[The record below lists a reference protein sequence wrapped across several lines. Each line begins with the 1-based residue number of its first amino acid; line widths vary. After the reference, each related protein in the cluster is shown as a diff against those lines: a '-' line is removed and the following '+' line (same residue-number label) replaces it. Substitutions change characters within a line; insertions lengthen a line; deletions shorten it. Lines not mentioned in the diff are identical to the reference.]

1 MKRERPSAF
10 RKKPG
15 TGGVVLAAC
24 LVFFPA
30 WSDSQDVRLRSST
43 PLPPAA
49 VHASPAP
56 EPSDVPVYSYRV
68 IRAYPHDPAAFTQGL
83 AWADGFL
90 YEGTGLEGR
99 SSLRKVDLKTGRV
112 LKIRCLAKGHFGEGI
127 ALCGDRLVQLTW
139 QSRVGFVYDRDFRQ
153 TGRFTYSG
161 EGWGIACDG
170 LRLVMSDG
178 TATLRRLDARTF
190 KPVGQVT
197 VTDRGRPVARLNE
210 IEFVRGELFAN
221 VWGTDFIAR
230 IDPESGRVLG
240 WIDLRGLS
248 GMLGASAEID
258 VLNGIAYDGR
268 GGRLFVTG
276 KFWPKLFEIRLVRR

>member
-1 MKRERPSAF
+1 M
-10 RKKPG
+10 
-15 TGGVVLAAC
+15 
-24 LVFFPA
+24 
-30 WSDSQDVRLRSST
+30 
-43 PLPPAA
+43 
-49 VHASPAP
+49 
-56 EPSDVPVYSYRV
+56 
-68 IRAYPHDPAAFTQGL
+68 
-83 AWADGFL
+83 
-90 YEGTGLEGR
+90 
-99 SSLRKVDLKTGRV
+99 DLKTGRV
-112 LKIRCLAKGHFGEGI
+112 LKIRRLAKGCFGEGI

-153 TGRFTYSG
+153 TGRFAYSG

-210 IEFVRGELFAN
+210 LEFVRDELFAN
-221 VWGTDFIAR
+221 VWGTDSIAR

-248 GMLGASAEID
+248 GTLGVSAEVD

>member
-1 MKRERPSAF
+1 MPS
-10 RKKPG
+10 
-15 TGGVVLAAC
+15 
-24 LVFFPA
+24 
-30 WSDSQDVRLRSST
+30 
-43 PLPPAA
+43 PPAA
-49 VHASPAP
+49 AHTSPAP
-56 EPSDVPVYSYRV
+56 EPSDVPVYGYRV

-112 LKIRCLAKGHFGEGI
+112 LKIRRLAKGHFGEGI

-153 TGRFTYSG
+153 TGRFAYSG

-210 IEFVRGELFAN
+210 LEFVRGELFAN

>member
-1 MKRERPSAF
+1 MPS
-10 RKKPG
+10 
-15 TGGVVLAAC
+15 
-24 LVFFPA
+24 
-30 WSDSQDVRLRSST
+30 
-43 PLPPAA
+43 PPAA
-49 VHASPAP
+49 AHTSPAP
-56 EPSDVPVYSYRV
+56 EPSDVPVYGYRV

-112 LKIRCLAKGHFGEGI
+112 LKIRRLAKGHFGEGI

-210 IEFVRGELFAN
+210 LEFVRDELFAN
-221 VWGTDFIAR
+221 VWGTDSIAR

-248 GMLGASAEID
+248 GTLGVSAEVD

>member
-1 MKRERPSAF
+1 MPS
-10 RKKPG
+10 
-15 TGGVVLAAC
+15 
-24 LVFFPA
+24 
-30 WSDSQDVRLRSST
+30 
-43 PLPPAA
+43 PPAA
-49 VHASPAP
+49 AHTSPAP
-56 EPSDVPVYSYRV
+56 EPSDVPVYGYRV

-112 LKIRCLAKGHFGEGI
+112 LKIRRLAKGCFGEGI

-210 IEFVRGELFAN
+210 LEFVRGELFAN

>member
-1 MKRERPSAF
+1 MRARPSAF
-10 RKKPG
+10 QKKSG
-15 TGGVVLAAC
+15 IGAVLLAAC
-24 LVFFPA
+24 LVFFPV
-30 WSDSQDVRLRSST
+30 WSDSQDGRIR
-43 PLPPAA
+43 PGLPSLPAA
-49 VHASPAP
+49 AYASPAP
-56 EPSDVPVYSYRV
+56 DSSDIPVYGYRV
-68 IRAYPHDPAAFTQGL
+68 IHEYPHDPAAFTQGL
-83 AWADGFL
+83 AWAGGFL

-99 SSLRKVDLKTGRV
+99 SSLRKVDLKTGKA
-112 LKIRCLAKGHFGEGI
+112 LKIRRLPDEYFGEGI
-127 ALCGDRLVQLTW
+127 TLCRGRLVQLTW
-139 QSRVGFVYDRDFRQ
+139 RSRVGFVYDPDLRQ

-170 LRLVMSDG
+170 TRLVMSDG

-197 VTDRGRPVARLNE
+197 VTDRGRPVFRLNE
-210 IEFVRGELFAN
+210 LEFVRGELFAN
-221 VWGTDFIAR
+221 VWGTDSIAR

-248 GMLGASAEID
+248 GRLGAGAEID

-268 GGRLFVTG
+268 GDRLFVTG

>member
-1 MKRERPSAF
+1 M
-10 RKKPG
+10 
-15 TGGVVLAAC
+15 C

-49 VHASPAP
+49 AHASPAP
-56 EPSDVPVYSYRV
+56 EPSDVPVYGYRV

-112 LKIRCLAKGHFGEGI
+112 LKIRRLAKGHFGEGI

-170 LRLVMSDG
+170 TRLVMSDG